1 MAGYYTTT
9 RNIRELQLFSLA
21 FGSLA
26 DYTTTRN
33 IRELQPGRG
42 VYDLT
47 QDYTTTRNI
56 RELQH
61 QSDRSNIGP
70 YYTTTRNIRE
80 LQPHPSTCISIADY
94 TTTRN
99 IRELQLTICYYL
111 DRSNYTTTRNIRELQ
126 LARRGCPG
134 RSHYSPPLSAISI
147 PTAPPRWLPSIPWAG
162 AKSANCTANYKI
174 SRRAFPPAGARFFIL
189 LLKLQKT
196 KRGLKSTTF
205 RQFQSSLAQK
215 EGFEL
220 LDQKL
225 FLFYCAVSCPIPL

>member
-1 MAGYYTTT
+1 MKKAPS
-9 RNIRELQLFSLA
+9 RLLFPVRRHRKPASPDQRRGRFFRFFHLFAPLFLSVSLL
-21 FGSLA
+21 FRRTA
-26 DYTTTRN
+26 D
-33 IRELQPGRG
+33 
-42 VYDLT
+42 VY
-47 QDYTTTRNI
+47 
-56 RELQH
+56 
-61 QSDRSNIGP
+61 
-70 YYTTTRNIRE
+70 
-80 LQPHPSTCISIADY
+80 
-94 TTTRN
+94 
-99 IRELQLTICYYL
+99 
-111 DRSNYTTTRNIRELQ
+111 YTTTRNIRELQ